1 MTIRFVLA
9 SASPARRKLL
19 DSAGIS
25 HIAMASDFD
34 EDSVKAE
41 PMLFVQIL
49 AKAKAET
56 ILAKI
61 DSPDGSTHLP
71 GLADNFFVLGCDS
84 VLVLD
89 GEIHGKPRDRS
100 EAVGRWRQMRG
111 RSGELL
117 TGHALIRN
125 DRGQRRTL
133 VKVQRTVVRFA
144 QLEDSEIEA
153 YVDAGEAMKCA
164 GAFALEGRGGLFVE
178 GIEGC
183 HSNVIGLSLP
193 LLRKMMLE
201 LGAAPHE
208 FWVSSAEEL

>member
-19 DSAGIS
+19 DSAGIP

-61 DSPDGSTHLP
+61 DSADGSTHLP

-208 FWVSSAEEL
+208 FWVSPAEEL

>member
-56 ILAKI
+56 ILAKL
-61 DSPDGSTHLP
+61 DSPGPSHLP

-153 YVDAGEAMKCA
+153 YVDVGEAMKCA

-208 FWVSSAEEL
+208 FWVSPAEEL